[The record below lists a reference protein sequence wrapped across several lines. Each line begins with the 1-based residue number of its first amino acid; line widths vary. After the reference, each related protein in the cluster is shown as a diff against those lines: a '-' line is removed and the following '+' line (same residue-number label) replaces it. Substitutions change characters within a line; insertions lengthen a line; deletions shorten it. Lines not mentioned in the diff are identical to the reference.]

1 MPRLENPGP
10 YITHPARQKS
20 SGAGEIRPARLRYR
34 QIIGNT
40 PSGERRLNPH
50 FGSRNLPQ
58 PDNRKVSRREALR
71 ELGALIAPRKGV
83 LALGLLMVVVNRL
96 AGLVLPGST
105 KFLIDDV
112 VGAGNMPLLTPL
124 VLAVAAA
131 ALVQAGTA
139 FGLTMLLNISA
150 QQLITDMRIGIQRHI
165 GRLPVRYFDANKT
178 GALVSRVMSDVEGVR
193 NLIGTGLVQFI
204 GGVLTAIFAFVILMT
219 INPMLT
225 LLSVGFLP
233 VFGLVLGRA
242 FRTIRPIFRERGQI
256 RAEVTGRLTESFGGI
271 RIVKGF
277 HAEAREAEVFRE
289 GALKLFEN
297 VRKSMTSTAVVSLAS
312 TLLLGVVSITAMVV
326 GTFEINRG
334 AMTVG
339 DFVSYTLYMGFMV
352 VPIVQVVQIG
362 TQLTEAVAGLDRVR
376 EVMTVDTE
384 DADPKRTVELSGVRG
399 HVVFDDVTFEY
410 EPGVPVLRNVHL
422 EATPGTVTALAGSS
436 GSGKSTLI
444 GLVAAFAGPSS
455 GTVSVDGADL
465 ATARLDSY
473 RSHLGVVLQDN
484 FLFDGTI
491 RENILFGR
499 PDARVDDVEEAAR
512 IARVDEFALRMD
524 KGYDTVIGERGVKLS
539 GGQRQRVAIARAIL
553 ADPEILIL
561 DEATSSLD
569 TESETLIQEGLAAL
583 MKGRTTFVIAHRLST
598 IRSADQILILENGQI
613 VERGTHPELMASQ
626 GRYYDLYT
634 RQADLEANRFRNPG
648 EQEPEEE
655 EVATPGRQ
663 GETSPFEMFRR
674 E

>member
-663 GETSPFEMFRR
+663 GETSPFEMFRT